1 MLTKRKLLSLG
12 ILILISTL
20 FLTGCKQ
27 ADENNQ
33 QNNDQVT
40 LIWWNL
46 FESEENVKPLID
58 GFKTKYPNVVI
69 QYKQQGVSAGVPAY
83 KNLLDT
89 TLNDQDKINDPDIF
103 TIENTWMKKYY
114 DNITS
119 APNDVISTD
128 YLSDFYPIVKTD
140 FIDSTVN
147 AVPLYVDTLAVIYNK
162 DKLIEAGYS
171 VPDNEWSEFKTQ
183 AINLT
188 KKDSSNKILSSGF
201 AAANGTNVQFNF
213 DIFSLLMLQNG
224 VDLTNPDTFKSLES
238 NSEFG
243 DSVDFYQELGTGLT
257 WDKDQKLDVA
267 AFLEGRLAMFIAP
280 SWRLNDVL
288 IYNEEYNLNL
298 DIGIAPLPQL
308 AGTDATY
315 WGTYWGQT
323 VSKNSPHS
331 KIAWE
336 FVKYITET
344 EQLKTLDSA
353 VKESGRKVGIFFPR
367 ESMAGDISNDEYLK
381 VYVQSMP
388 FARSW
393 QMYDGYL
400 MEQEF
405 NKYFNEGN
413 ADLTV
418 LESNISVIINQS
430 E

>member
-1 MLTKRKLLSLG
+1 MSTKRKWLSLG
-12 ILILISTL
+12 VLFLICTL
-20 FLTGCKQ
+20 FLTGCKK

-33 QNNDQVT
+33 QNGEQVT

-46 FESEENVKPLID
+46 FEGEENVKPLID
-58 GFKTKYPNVVI
+58 AFKTKYPNVVI
-69 QYKQQGVSAGVPAY
+69 QYKQQGVDDGVSSY

-89 TLNDQDKINDPDIF
+89 TLNDQDTINDPDIF
-103 TIENTWMKKYY
+103 TIENTWVKKYAK
-114 DNITS
+114 NITP
-119 APNDVISTD
+119 APNDIISTD
-128 YLSDFYPIVKTD
+128 YLSDFYPIVKDD
-140 FIDSTVN
+140 FIDTTVN

-188 KKDSSNKILSSGF
+188 KKDSGNKIISAGF

-224 VDLTNPDTFKSLES
+224 VDLSNPDTFKSLEN
-238 NSEFG
+238 NSEFA
-243 DSVDFYQELGTGLT
+243 DSVDFYRELGTGLS
-257 WDKDQKLDVA
+257 WDKDQKLDIA

-308 AGTDATY
+308 AGMDATY
-315 WGTYWGQT
+315 WATYWGQT
-323 VSKNSPHS
+323 VSKNSPNS

-336 FVKYITET
+336 FVKFITEAN
-344 EQLKTLDSA
+344 QLKTLDST
-353 VKESGRKVGIFFPR
+353 VKENGRKVGIFYPR
-367 ESMAGDISNDEYLK
+367 ESMTGDISNDEYLK
-381 VYVQSMP
+381 VYVQSIP

-393 QMYDGYL
+393 DMYDGYQV
-400 MEQEF
+400 EYEF
-405 NKYFNEGN
+405 NKFFSETNI
-413 ADLTV
+413 DLKTFQT
-418 LESNISVIINQS
+418 NISEIVNPS

>member
-12 ILILISTL
+12 VLFLISTL
-20 FLTGCKQ
+20 LLTGCKKTDD
-27 ADENNQ
+27 ADQ

-46 FESEENVKPLID
+46 FESEDNVKPLID

-69 QYKQQGVSAGVPAY
+69 QYKQQGVSDGVPGY

-89 TLNDQDKINDPDIF
+89 TLNDQDTINDPDIY
-103 TIENTWMKKYY
+103 TIENTWVKKYSG
-114 DNITS
+114 NITT

-128 YLSDFYPIVKTD
+128 YLSDFYPIVKDD
-140 FIDSTVN
+140 FIDTTVN
-147 AVPLYVDTLAVIYNK
+147 AVPMYVDTLAVIYNK

-188 KKDSSNKILSSGF
+188 KKDSTNKIVSAGF
-201 AAANGTNVQFNF
+201 AAADGENVQFNF

-224 VDLTNPDTFKSLES
+224 VDLSDPTTFDSLET
-238 NSEFG
+238 NSEFE
-243 DSVDFYQELGTGLT
+243 DSVDFYRELGTGMS

-323 VSKNSPHS
+323 VSKNSPNS

-336 FVKYITET
+336 FIKYITEA
-344 EQLKTLDSA
+344 EQLKTLDTT
-353 VKESGRKVGIFFPR
+353 VKEYGRMVGIFYPR
-367 ESMAGDISNDEYLK
+367 ESMAGDISNDEYLN

-393 QMYDGYL
+393 DMYDGY
-400 MEQEF
+400 EVESA
-405 NKYFNEGN
+405 FNEFFKEGN
-413 ADLTV
+413 SDLRTFQ
-418 LESNISVIINQS
+418 SKISQIINTS